1 MNLSS
6 IYNGKKDKIISY
18 EVFPPKNDNIEGL
31 IDELKNLCEH
41 KPSLISVTYGAGG
54 SNREKSLEIVKRI
67 KTELKQ
73 TVMPHFTCV
82 CSSKDYIEKYLTQI
96 ENLGIKNILA
106 LRGDE
111 PEDIEVCYKD
121 FKSAIELIEFLK
133 KHTEL
138 EFAVAAYP
146 EKHPKAPSFRQDIET
161 LKKKQDLGAK
171 VAFTQLFFIN
181 ENFYRY
187 FDLCKEQDMKIP
199 LIPGILPVVSF
210 LQFQRMIE
218 LSGVNV
224 PPNVLSYFKKYENSK
239 EDTIK
244 AGIEFASNQCQ
255 KLLEFGVEGLH
266 FYTLNKSKSVHEII
280 KNIIC

>member
-1 MNLSS
+1 MKLSE
-6 IYNGKKDKIISY
+6 IYKNKSKPVISY
-18 EVFPPKNDNIEGL
+18 EIFPPKNGNIDSMIE
-31 IDELKNLCEH
+31 ELSSLCKF
-41 KPSLISVTYGAGG
+41 KPSFVSVTYGAGG
-54 SNREKSLEIVKRI
+54 TNREKSLEIVKRV

-82 CSSKDYIEKYLTQI
+82 CSSKDYIEKYLSEI
-96 ENLGIKNILA
+96 EALGITNILA

-111 PEDIEVCYKD
+111 PQDIDICYKD

-146 EKHPKAPSFRQDIET
+146 EKHPKAPTLEDDIKT
-161 LKKKQDLGAK
+161 LKKKQDLGA
-171 VAFTQLFFIN
+171 VAALTQLFFVN

-187 FDLCKEQDMKIP
+187 FDLCKKLNIT
-199 LIPGILPVVSF
+199 LSVIPGILPVISF
-210 LQFQRMIE
+210 SQLERMIK
-218 LSGVNV
+218 LSGVIV
-224 PPNVLSYFKKYENSK
+224 PSQTMSYFEKFKNSK

-244 AGIEFASNQCQ
+244 AGIEFASVQCQ

-266 FYTLNKSKSVHEII
+266 FYTLNKSKSVSEII
-280 KNIIC
+280 KNTIY